1 MANSSRR
8 YLDNNGNQ
16 FMPMNVEGGTWDEN
30 FISTKKLVVIGI
42 ILFSYILA
50 IMSLIDNG
58 AGFMSWLICL
68 LVITVASIYALRYIV
83 FEERFYYKMYKVMRD
98 YEISTPAIFWDIV
111 SIRNSPDGAILTYS
125 DARIGIVIRLE
136 RDTVTGKPDDFKETH
151 YDAIS
156 DFYKELMKYKY
167 SFIQMNVMETAGN
180 DPRLDNLEPLIKKS
194 DNANICKLMEREIGY
209 IKNITN
215 NTLYESDYIVIYTQ
229 DLSKFD
235 TIISDV
241 IDCAYKLLDGA
252 YVSYRILD
260 SNGIIELV
268 KELYGVKFFDYTK
281 ATLDKAKIDG
291 ASTRQAFTLS
301 GVVSDIGN
309 LYNID
314 KAGANEIFKMTSCVL
329 DGTSSIED
337 ISIIDALERQKNK
350 NRFGVDIDT
359 LSDDLS
365 GNVVNPS
372 NKKQR
377 IGKKHQKQVTNQYD
391 DWESTDQ
398 DWEDTQPGMIDPDAD
413 IDF

>member
-50 IMSLIDNG
+50 IMSLIDKG
-58 AGFMSWLICL
+58 AGFMSWFICL

-314 KAGANEIFKMTSCVL
+314 KAGTNEIFKMTSCVL
-329 DGTSSIED
+329 DGTSSIDD

-365 GNVVNPS
+365 GTVANPS

-391 DWESTDQ
+391 YWEATDQ
-398 DWEDTQPGMIDPDAD
+398 DWEDAQPGMIDPDAD

>member
-50 IMSLIDNG
+50 IMSLIDKG

-167 SFIQMNVMETAGN
+167 SFIQLNVMETAGN

-314 KAGANEIFKMTSCVL
+314 KAGANEIFKMTSCVF

-365 GNVVNPS
+365 GTVVNAS

-391 DWESTDQ
+391 DWEATDQ
-398 DWEDTQPGMIDPDAD
+398 DWEDPQPGMIDPDAD